1 MGLRFGGGGCIRQ
14 SAAGCAGHEIPGVKE
29 KEKEKKK
36 KKEADAGAS
45 TGVGIGIMT
54 LIDSLGSCRAYEG
67 RGPSEGPWPSSRP
80 LIC

>member
-1 MGLRFGGGGCIRQ
+1 M
-14 SAAGCAGHEIPGVKE
+14 KE

-67 RGPSEGPWPSSRP
+67 RGAFGGALALAMLSSRP